1 MSQDRRTT
9 RPRMT
14 PWDRDGTHGRPSSFD
29 ILLEWLASNGNEG
42 YLRWISSE
50 GKRPELCGEIIAML
64 YLHGIHHRTH
74 KCIHLK
80 MFMLI
85 NSYKDAC
92 NHLRDHGQEEPP
104 IGQEDFSPTPPVE
117 DASYNLFERP
127 NVNILADMQETLQ
140 AAGISLQPC
149 QVAVERFNVT
159 YEVLD
164 LPPSPTPSVEMDP
177 DDLCC
182 FCDEILPKNPSAA
195 FLKANKSLRALPE
208 VRARNESKNPLVL
221 YLPFGQRAEHCQL
234 HEAELSTI
242 PDGINRGW
250 PTQIDFDQL
259 FR

>member
-1 MSQDRRTT
+1 MSPDPSLLDHLGFKFPSRKHRKGHRSLKKKTKHAASEK
-9 RPRMT
+9 PRSPT
-14 PWDRDGTHGRPSSFD
+14 
-29 ILLEWLASNGNEG
+29 SNLNPPT
-42 YLRWISSE
+42 I
-50 GKRPELCGEIIAML
+50 
-64 YLHGIHHRTH
+64 
-74 KCIHLK
+74 
-80 MFMLI
+80 
-85 NSYKDAC
+85 
-92 NHLRDHGQEEPP
+92 GQEEPP

-177 DDLCC
+177 
-182 FCDEILPKNPSAA
+182 
-195 FLKANKSLRALPE
+195 ANKSLRALPE

-221 YLPFGQRAEHCQL
+221 YLPVSLHFFMYIIKIRRALISGTWQFGQRAEHCQL

>member
-1 MSQDRRTT
+1 MSPDPSLLDHLGFKFPSRKHRKGHRSLKKKTKHAASEK
-9 RPRMT
+9 PRSPT
-14 PWDRDGTHGRPSSFD
+14 
-29 ILLEWLASNGNEG
+29 SNLNPPT
-42 YLRWISSE
+42 I
-50 GKRPELCGEIIAML
+50 
-64 YLHGIHHRTH
+64 
-74 KCIHLK
+74 
-80 MFMLI
+80 
-85 NSYKDAC
+85 
-92 NHLRDHGQEEPP
+92 GQEEPP

-140 AAGISLQPC
+140 AAGISLQPR

-221 YLPFGQRAEHCQL
+221 YLPVSLHFFMYIIKIRRALISGTWQFGQRAEHCQL